1 VWLLTLFVNLVGSV
15 PIAAGPIVAPVIKNR
30 MPIATLRIMIVL
42 RLRVGYVGQMD
53 SVDSRTYVFPLVLY
67 LVLVSNCR
75 DEWTNLAVLVN
86 CVYRRNLG
94 LYNHES
100 V

>member
-1 VWLLTLFVNLVGSV
+1 MTLLVNLVGLV
-15 PIAAGPIVAPVIKNR
+15 PIAAGPIVAVVENR
-30 MPIATLRIMIVL
+30 MTVATLRVVLVL

-53 SVDSRTYVFPLVLY
+53 SIDSRTYVFPLVLY

-75 DEWTNLAVLVN
+75 DEWTNLALLVK
-86 CVYRRNLG
+86 CALSLEIIG